1 MLNEILD
8 PYIKCKNSFVSLLP
22 SRINDKLCGWGPLT
36 RERLLCYVFFFL
48 ISCDITKYSEITGS
62 KFFLKFE

>member
-36 RERLLCYVFFFL
+36 RERLLCSFFFL
-48 ISCDITKYSEITGS
+48 LAVTTKYSEITGS